1 MNNVIVNKPWG
12 YEYLAYHNSEV
23 GVWILHINPFQ
34 STSMHCHTKKTTGLI
49 VLDGKI
55 LLSFLGDDIELNKLD
70 KRMIR
75 RGLFH
80 SSKSISSEQTILL
93 EIETPNNKED
103 LVRLKDDYGRKLQ
116 PYETESSEP
125 EEKTTIKFNEPENGS
140 NVNSY
145 TFANCIINIENV
157 TNINSIL
164 NKNDNDLLVFL
175 KGGIQTSTNQK
186 VVIPGDVGYAH
197 IVKKV
202 CEHIPYIEENTLIL
216 SIKKHD

>member
-1 MNNVIVNKPWG
+1 MNNLIIKKPWG
-12 YEYLAYHNSEV
+12 YEYLAYHNSDV

-55 LLSFLGDDIELNKLD
+55 LLSFLGDNIELNKLE

-80 SSKSISSEQTILL
+80 SSKSLYSNETILL
-93 EIETPNNKED
+93 EIETPNDKED
-103 LVRLKDDYGRKLQ
+103 LVRLKDEYGRKLQ
-116 PYETESSEP
+116 PYETESFKV
-125 EEKTTIKFNEPENGS
+125 EEKNIVNFTEPKNN
-140 NVNSY
+140 NVNTY
-145 TFANCIINIENV
+145 KFANCIINVENIS
-157 TNINSIL
+157 NINNIL
-164 NKNDNDLLVFL
+164 NKADEDLLIFL
-175 KGGIQTSTNQK
+175 KGGIQTPTNQK

-202 CEHIPYIEENTLIL
+202 CEHLPYIQENSLIM
-216 SIKKHD
+216 SIKKI

>member
-1 MNNVIVNKPWG
+1 MNNLIIKKPWG
-12 YEYLAYHNSEV
+12 YEYLAYHNADV

-55 LLSFLGDDIELNKLD
+55 LLSFLGDNIELNKLE

-93 EIETPNNKED
+93 EIETPNDKED
-103 LVRLKDDYGRKLQ
+103 LVRLNDIYGRKLQ
-116 PYETESSEP
+116 PYETESSEI
-125 EEKTTIKFNEPENGS
+125 EENNIINFIEPIN
-140 NVNSY
+140 NINSY
-145 TFANCIINIENV
+145 TFAKCSINIEKISD
-157 TNINSIL
+157 INLLL
-164 NKNDNDLLVFL
+164 NKTDDDLLIFL
-175 KGGIQTSTNQK
+175 KGGIKTPTDQK
-186 VVIPGDVGYAH
+186 VIIPGDVGYAH

-202 CEHIPYIEENTLIL
+202 CEQIPYIEENSLIM
-216 SIKKHD
+216 SIKKHE